1 MATPDLVIL
10 LIYVATIVVAGA
22 LLRRRALSPEAFMLA
37 NRRLPGWL
45 VGLSIFGTYLS
56 SISFLALPGKAYAA
70 DWSPLAFSLSL
81 PLAAWIAGR
90 WFAPLYRA
98 APEASAYAYL
108 ERRFGLWA
116 RLYCASFY
124 LLTQIARMATILFLI
139 ALALDRLLG
148 LDIVLIIV
156 ATGILVTFYSAV
168 GGIEAVI
175 WTDAIQS
182 VVLTVGAVACAAVL
196 LFGMPGGPGQLFD
209 IAFAHDKFSLG
220 TFAPVLTEAGFWVVL
235 LYGLTINLQNFGID
249 QSYVQRYKSAASL
262 PAVRQSVWIGALL
275 YLPVG
280 ALFLFIGTALFAYY
294 AAQPGLLPP
303 ELQTLNQADRVFPY
317 FIVSALPPGVTGLM
331 IAALFAAAMSSL
343 DTSLN
348 SSATVLMTDFY
359 LRCARPGASER
370 IQLRFLRITT
380 MLFGA
385 LGTVAALFMLTVKS
399 MLDVWW
405 NLAGI
410 FSGGMFGLFIL
421 GMLSRRA
428 RSVQAGIAM
437 IVGILVLIWAGLSTK
452 LNLPFPNPLHPFMT
466 TVLATLA
473 IFATGIIVSRHHARQ
488 PQPMK
493 STAGS

>member
-1 MATPDLVIL
+1 MTAPDFVIL
-10 LIYVATIVVAGA
+10 LLYVVTMVVAGA
-22 LLRRRALSPEAFMLA
+22 LLRRRALSPAAFMLA

-98 APEASAYAYL
+98 VPEASAYAYL

-124 LLTQIARMATILFLI
+124 LLTQVARMATILFLI

-148 LDIVLIIV
+148 WDIVLIIL
-156 ATGILVTFYSAV
+156 AIGILATFYSAV

-175 WTDAIQS
+175 WTDALQS
-182 VVLTVGAVACAAVL
+182 VVLTAGAVVCAVVL

-220 TFAPVLTEAGFWVVL
+220 TFAPVLTQAGFWVVL

-262 PAVRQSVWIGALL
+262 PAARQSVWIGALL

-303 ELQTLNQADRVFPY
+303 DLQTPDLADHVFPY
-317 FIVSALPPGVTGLM
+317 FIVSALPPGVTGLL

-348 SSATVLMTDFY
+348 SSATVLTTDFY
-359 LRCARPGASER
+359 LRARPAACER
-370 IQLRFLRITT
+370 TQLRFLRIATL
-380 MLFGA
+380 LFGL
-385 LGTVAALFMLTVKS
+385 LGTAAALFMLTVKS

-410 FSGGMFGLFIL
+410 FSGGMLGLFLL

-428 RSVQAGIAM
+428 RSMQAGIAM
-437 IVGILVLIWAGLSTK
+437 IIGILVLIWAGFSTK
-452 LNLPFPNPLHPFMT
+452 LELPVPNPLHPFMT

-473 IFATGIIVSRHHARQ
+473 IFATGILVSRYHARQ
-488 PQPMK
+488 PQ
-493 STAGS
+493 STVGS